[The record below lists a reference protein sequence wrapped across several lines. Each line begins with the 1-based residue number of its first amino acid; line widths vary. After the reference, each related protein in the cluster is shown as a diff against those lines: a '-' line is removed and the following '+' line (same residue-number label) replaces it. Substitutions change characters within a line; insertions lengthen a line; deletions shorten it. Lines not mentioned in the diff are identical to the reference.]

1 MTKLNHAHA
10 DPLARLASLRPSPI
24 RGTADLAD
32 AENRADYLKEVF
44 SNVNAFLDA
53 VVTDT
58 VKPSPGI
65 SRMNRDKVEVAVWDM
80 VNVDVVNVA
89 RKLDLAGC
97 RLSAEVFSK
106 RCRSLG
112 NIRAAA

>member
-10 DPLARLASLRPSPI
+10 DLVARLASLRPSPI

-44 SNVNAFLDA
+44 STVNAFLDA

-58 VKPSPGI
+58 VGHLPGI
-65 SRMNRDKVEVAVWDM
+65 SRTNRDKVEVAVWDM
-80 VNVDVVNVA
+80 VNADVVNVA
-89 RKLDLAGC
+89 RQLDSAGC
-97 RLSAEVFSK
+97 RLSA
-106 RCRSLG
+106 CRSLG
-112 NIRAAA
+112 DIRAAA